1 MLKQIGGE
9 TQVKGDGV
17 TLLGEFYTM
26 AHVIYHQVYKKMW
39 KGEAKDKFFKDM
51 AEVTLTDEQLEEH
64 LHSEFKN
71 VLSEFCEKLDNMS
84 EEELDDLLEQEADD
98 LIEENED
105 EGE

>member
-1 MLKQIGGE
+1 MIKQESGA
-9 TQVKGDGV
+9 TQIKGDGV

-39 KGEAKDKFFKDM
+39 KDEAKDKFFKDM

-71 VLSEFCEKLDNMS
+71 VLSEFCEKIDNIS
-84 EEELDDLLEQEADD
+84 EEELEDIADKYFD
-98 LIEENED
+98 ED
-105 EGE
+105 EEEEE

>member
-1 MLKQIGGE
+1 MIKQEGGA
-9 TQVKGDGV
+9 TQIKGDGV

-39 KGEAKDKFFKDM
+39 KDEAKDKFFKDM

-71 VLSEFCEKLDNMS
+71 VLSEFCEKIDNMS
-84 EEELDDLLEQEADD
+84 EEELDDLLEKK
-98 LIEENED
+98 LFED
-105 EGE
+105 EEEGE